1 MQYLFLWM
9 LTTYLSVFG
18 GIPFGFSLTTLRG
31 TLQLVATRGVS
42 KLPSSKPSSPASWL
56 CSLCVRPGSLQAG
69 FAGSPFC
76 HRISCPQL
84 TGKSLQLGAVVM
96 GPAVL
101 PVSKLLFLTSPC
113 LGGKPVATLAGL
125 WSRACWAPAHLAKS
139 RAVLGSKCSALFPAP
154 FPDSCPS
161 LCPPPLVDPLHSRK
175 AGWPGYG
182 GSSNPGIHS
191 LSLGLLPCFA
201 GLTAGS
207 RCLEI

>member
-9 LTTYLSVFG
+9 STTYLSVLG

-42 KLPSSKPSSPASWL
+42 KLTSSKPSSPAPWL

-69 FAGSPFC
+69 FARSPFC
-76 HRISCPQL
+76 HRISCPRL
-84 TGKSLQLGAVVM
+84 TGKSLHFGAVVM

-101 PVSKLLFLTSPC
+101 PASKLLFLTSPC

-125 WSRACWAPAHLAKS
+125 WYRACRAPAHLAKS
-139 RAVLGSKCSALFPAP
+139 RAVLGSECSALFPAP
-154 FPDSCPS
+154 SLTPAPPS
-161 LCPPPLVDPLHSRK
+161 APHLVDPLHSRK

-201 GLTAGS
+201 GLTAAS